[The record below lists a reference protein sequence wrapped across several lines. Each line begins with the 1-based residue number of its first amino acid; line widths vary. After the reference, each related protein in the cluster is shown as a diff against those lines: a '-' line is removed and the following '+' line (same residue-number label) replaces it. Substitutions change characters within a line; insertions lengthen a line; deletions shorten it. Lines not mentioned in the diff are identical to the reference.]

1 LSGKTISTFV
11 AIYSLVAGDPF
22 KDKLGG
28 EGMEKF
34 RYSEDEVVRAAAD
47 TSESS
52 NRTQRIREYDVVS
65 REN

>member
-1 LSGKTISTFV
+1 M
-11 AIYSLVAGDPF
+11 AGDPF

-52 NRTQRIREYDVVS
+52 NRTQRIREDDVVS
-65 REN
+65 REY